1 MGTTRRRAPIRRD
14 RDRAGA
20 VCNSRI
26 RDLERS
32 FARFRGEHPP
42 RTRISHALRNAALA
56 ALRGGTPALDVRRAC
71 GVTSDQLAQWQKGQE
86 NAAESCDLAEQKTR
100 VFPVIDDVAGVVMTD
115 DGGFVQ
121 QALELRMGGWALSIR
136 QIEA

>member
-1 MGTTRRRAPIRRD
+1 
-14 RDRAGA
+14 
-20 VCNSRI
+20 
-26 RDLERS
+26 
-32 FARFRGEHPP
+32 
-42 RTRISHALRNAALA
+42 
-56 ALRGGTPALDVRRAC
+56 
-71 GVTSDQLAQWQKGQE
+71 
-86 NAAESCDLAEQKTR
+86 LAEQKTR